1 MARSKKAIARLD
13 EKALRG
19 GGKSE
24 DQPFSVFAKCSRCKG
39 MRRNLIFVG
48 MKHESIVVVYDSC
61 QAIAE
66 EIADKLGAE
75 TISVQSINN
84 RQIENCQSFVLALEF
99 MADGSMTPHWQWAC
113 QTLRGASLSGKN
125 FAVLVALGN
134 KLNHDADKICHEL
147 RERHAHIVGEQLYAE
162 TPQCNLENWICS
174 VSPNL

>member
-1 MARSKKAIARLD
+1 
-13 EKALRG
+13 
-19 GGKSE
+19 
-24 DQPFSVFAKCSRCKG
+24 
-39 MRRNLIFVG
+39 

-84 RQIENCQSFVLALEF
+84 RQIENFQSFVLALEF

-125 FAVLVALGN
+125 VAVLVALGN
-134 KLNHDADKICHEL
+134 KQNHDAEKICSEL
-147 RERHAHIVGEQLYAE
+147 RECHAHIVGEQLYAGM
-162 TPQCNLENWICS
+162 PQSNLDNWICS
-174 VSPNL
+174 ISPNL